1 MTPIFLMCAQYDQPA
16 RHKEER
22 KRMDEIGIWNNLIV
36 VKDARHGCWYLHPW
50 FKPMV
55 EHMLKFSE
63 ERLRK

>member
-1 MTPIFLMCAQYDQPA
+1 
-16 RHKEER
+16 
-22 KRMDEIGIWNNLIV
+22 MDEIGIWNNLIV
-36 VKDARHGCWYLHPW
+36 VKDARHGCWNLHPW